1 MTQHESAPEDEPRV
15 NGSANA
21 SGGSAPSDSVA
32 AGDATTPA
40 AQWDPLE
47 ERREPHPASA
57 PTAAPTAEDQL
68 SAQIDAS
75 LAQPD
80 PLALRP
86 RPSSV
91 VLCTV
96 FGVVF
101 LGIAAAVY
109 WLGVHTVDGQSYEDL
124 AIMNFADTMPAWLS
138 FGNLKSGLVIG
149 VSLAFGAAA
158 MLVAAARKRWWLLG
172 QLAVFAAV
180 AFAAAKLLKPLL
192 PRPLLVHVESSVNN
206 SAPSGH
212 TMLAAAAGLMLLAA
226 VPRAWRACASVPTA
240 MRAGILTV

>member
-86 RPSSV
+86 RTSSV
-91 VLCTV
+91 VLCVV

-101 LGIAAAVY
+101 LGVAAAVY
-109 WLGVHTVDGQSYEDL
+109 
-124 AIMNFADTMPAWLS
+124 LS
-138 FGNLKSGLVIG
+138 LI
-149 VSLAFGAAA
+149 
-158 MLVAAARKRWWLLG
+158 
-172 QLAVFAAV
+172 
-180 AFAAAKLLKPLL
+180 
-192 PRPLLVHVESSVNN
+192 H
-206 SAPSGH
+206 
-212 TMLAAAAGLMLLAA
+212 
-226 VPRAWRACASVPTA
+226 
-240 MRAGILTV
+240 I

>member
-86 RPSSV
+86 RTSSV

-158 MLVAAARKRWWLLG
+158 MLEIPPDQGLL
-172 QLAVFAAV
+172 LR
-180 AFAAAKLLKPLL
+180 L
-192 PRPLLVHVESSVNN
+192 
-206 SAPSGH
+206 
-212 TMLAAAAGLMLLAA
+212 
-226 VPRAWRACASVPTA
+226 
-240 MRAGILTV
+240 